1 MTKHLLLMAVAVV
14 LLSSC
19 TQSDEDRA
27 KPLLAKIDSL
37 YKSGNY
43 RTTLDSITLLRD
55 KYPKAVDA
63 RRHALKVWQE
73 ASLKMAQDDVART
86 DVQLQEVNLQLEQEH
101 DLYRHNRL
109 LVKRD
114 SLKARYEAMCGVVR
128 MIRMRQ
134 KEH

>member
-1 MTKHLLLMAVAVV
+1 MAVAVV